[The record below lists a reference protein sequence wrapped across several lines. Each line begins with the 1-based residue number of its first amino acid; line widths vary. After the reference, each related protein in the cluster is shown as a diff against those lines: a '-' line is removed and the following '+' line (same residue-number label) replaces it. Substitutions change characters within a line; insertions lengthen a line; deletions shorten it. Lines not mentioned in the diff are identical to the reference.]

1 MKSVLLIVSVVV
13 LVFLSNPAEA
23 QQRPGQLHYAGS
35 ASLGML
41 LGESASALQVQ
52 TEHGIQYRQWQA
64 GLGIAF
70 DNYRYR
76 TIPLFLDIRRMLPLK
91 TNSLFVYAAG
101 GPDFLWLTTA
111 QKQELSITSQTKF
124 HTGWYGDF
132 GAGYRIG
139 RSKNRNALLLSAGYS
154 VKSLRT
160 TTRDFTP
167 IAYDAP
173 PVFSDRT
180 YTLGRIVVKL
190 GISF

>member
-1 MKSVLLIVSVVV
+1 MRSLCLITLALLEAAMSQKVAAQHQLAYRGSV
-13 LVFLSNPAEA
+13 A
-23 QQRPGQLHYAGS
+23 
-35 ASLGML
+35 LGMVM
-41 LGESASALQVQ
+41 GESSSSLQVQ
-52 TEHGIQYRQWQA
+52 TVHGVQYKQWQA
-64 GLGIAF
+64 GLGIAV

-91 TNSLFVYAAG
+91 TNALFVYAGA

-111 QKQELSITSQTKF
+111 QKQELSITNQTKF
-124 HTGWYGDF
+124 RAGWYGDV

-139 RSKNRNALLLSAGYS
+139 RSTNRNAVLLSAGYS

-180 YTLGRIVVKL
+180 YSLGRIMVKV
-190 GISF
+190 GIAF